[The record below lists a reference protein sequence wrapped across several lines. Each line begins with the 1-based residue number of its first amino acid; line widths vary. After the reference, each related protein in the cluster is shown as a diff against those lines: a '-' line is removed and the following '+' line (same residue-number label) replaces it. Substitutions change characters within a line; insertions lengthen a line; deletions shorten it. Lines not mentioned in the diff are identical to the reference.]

1 MAFDIETIRTK
12 LDKLLEAGRH
22 TELRGALS
30 MLENVDIAEYI
41 SMLSPEKMLIVFRIL
56 PKDISADVFSYME
69 PDKQRE
75 LIDSIGDSEIHNLID
90 SMFLDDAVDFLE
102 ELPAGVV
109 KRVLQN
115 TDEHTRNLINQFL
128 RYPENSAGSLMTIE
142 YCEFH
147 TPCTVRQAMEEI
159 RRTGVDKE
167 TIYTLY
173 VIDESRHLRGT
184 IPLRTLILAPED
196 AQVSDYMTPNP
207 VSVHTMDD
215 QEVVA
220 DTVRKYD
227 LMSIPVVDHE
237 DRLVGIITADDVMD
251 VIEDEATEDFE
262 KMAAMLPSDDTY
274 LKTPVLTLVKNRLPW
289 LMLLMISAMFTGL
302 IITHFESLITAS
314 GVIGV
319 ALTSCM
325 PMLMDTGGNCGS
337 QASTMTIR
345 GLALGEVE
353 LKDIGKLLWKEFR
366 VAIIVGVTLAIL
378 NILRLVFINQF
389 EVPVA
394 LSVGLALFM
403 TVILA
408 KALGCTLPILAK
420 AVHLDPALMASP
432 MITTIVDAL
441 SLFFLFTISSHFLGL
456 AG

>member
-1 MAFDIETIRTK
+1 M
-12 LDKLLEAGRH
+12 
-22 TELRGALS
+22 
-30 MLENVDIAEYI
+30 
-41 SMLSPEKMLIVFRIL
+41 
-56 PKDISADVFSYME
+56 
-69 PDKQRE
+69 
-75 LIDSIGDSEIHNLID
+75 
-90 SMFLDDAVDFLE
+90 
-102 ELPAGVV
+102 
-109 KRVLQN
+109 
-115 TDEHTRNLINQFL
+115 
-128 RYPENSAGSLMTIE
+128 
-142 YCEFH
+142 
-147 TPCTVRQAMEEI
+147 
-159 RRTGVDKE
+159 
-167 TIYTLY
+167 
-173 VIDESRHLRGT
+173 
-184 IPLRTLILAPED
+184 
-196 AQVSDYMTPNP
+196 
-207 VSVHTMDD
+207 
-215 QEVVA
+215 
-220 DTVRKYD
+220 
-227 LMSIPVVDHE
+227 
-237 DRLVGIITADDVMD
+237 
-251 VIEDEATEDFE
+251 
-262 KMAAMLPSDDTY
+262 
-274 LKTPVLTLVKNRLPW
+274 
-289 LMLLMISAMFTGL
+289 
-302 IITHFESLITAS
+302 
-314 GVIGV
+314 IGV